1 MDDSLVA
8 EFSSITSA
16 SPTQALQYLR
26 LTDNN
31 LEQAIQ
37 LFFED
42 PNLATEPAAESSRES
57 PRASTASRPSHR
69 QDSHGVIHVDSDDND
84 GDEDVLMTDDDRQAR
99 PDTSE
104 DAEIARQL
112 QEELFSTTGGD
123 PEENRA
129 PMLRT
134 RETLV
139 DPDGFDDTDI
149 NAMVERQMRER
160 ERHRRERQREFDGI

>member
-8 EFSSITSA
+8 EFTSITSA
-16 SPTQALQYLR
+16 SPSQAEQYLR
-26 LTDNN
+26 VTDNN

-42 PNLATEPAAESSRES
+42 PSLTAEPEPPAHASS
-57 PRASTASRPSHR
+57 SRPSHR
-69 QDSHGVIHVDSDDND
+69 EDSQGVIHIDSDDND
-84 GDEDVLMTDDDRQAR
+84 DVVMTGSRHIG
-99 PDTSE
+99 PDTSD

-112 QEELFSTTGGD
+112 QNELFSTAERD
-123 PEENRA
+123 PDDARA

-139 DPDGFDDTDI
+139 GGADDDFGGDDI
-149 NAMVERQMRER
+149 HTLVQQQMRER
-160 ERHRRERQREFDGI
+160 ERHRRDRQSEFC

>member
-1 MDDSLVA
+1 MELASYLSSAMDDSLVA
-8 EFSSITSA
+8 EFTSITSA
-16 SPTQALQYLR
+16 SPAQAQAYLR
-26 LTDNN
+26 ITDDN

-42 PNLATEPAAESSRES
+42 PNLAAEPAHASSS
-57 PRASTASRPSHR
+57 GPSHR
-69 QDSHGVIHVDSDDND
+69 EDSHGVIHIDSDDN
-84 GDEDVLMTDDDRQAR
+84 EDVVITGTHTVG

-112 QEELFSTTGGD
+112 QQELFATAEGD
-123 PEENRA
+123 PDEARA

-139 DPDGFDDTDI
+139 GGEDEGYEGSEIDS
-149 NAMVERQMRER
+149 MVQQQLRER
-160 ERHRRERQREFDGI
+160 ERHRRERQSELG